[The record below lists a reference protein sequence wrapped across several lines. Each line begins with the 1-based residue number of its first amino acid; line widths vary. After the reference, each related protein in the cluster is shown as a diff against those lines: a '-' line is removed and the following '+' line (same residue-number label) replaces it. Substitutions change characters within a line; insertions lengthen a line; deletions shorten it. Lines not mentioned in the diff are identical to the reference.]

1 MDITNVCEC
10 SPARPDAVLGVCLSD
25 SDDSDSSS
33 SEQGWQALPLRDN
46 RGLCLESFFRLGMF
60 VHF

>member
-1 MDITNVCEC
+1 MCVN
-10 SPARPDAVLGVCLSD
+10 ARQPGRMLCWEFAFSD